1 MWKLFEVPS
10 YISLRSINSIKTE
23 WKILPPSSHK
33 YVHRTYL
40 APASPST
47 TVTFSKNKSSYSPSN
62 GTTSNTIYGTM
73 LNCSF
78 SEIEAS
84 ASTAPCRRM
93 SESTAPRSGSTLS
106 TTCVITGTDDR
117 HANVPIHRAAMCRT
131 ARYGC
136 VRSRHSRGRQS
147 FSTCPSIQNDVQL
160 HLITSH
166 ISPCTYG

>member
-1 MWKLFEVPS
+1 MN
-10 YISLRSINSIKTE
+10 YISLHSTNSTKTE
-23 WKILPPSSHK
+23 WTIFPPSSRK
-33 YVHRTYL
+33 YVHTTRSV
-40 APASPST
+40 PASPSKR
-47 TVTFSKNKSSYSPSN
+47 VTYSKNRSSHSPNN

-84 ASTAPCRRM
+84 TSTAPCRLM

-147 FSTCPSIQNDVQL
+147 FSTCPGIQNDVQL
-160 HLITSH
+160 RLIMSH